1 MWIKCMDLTKGRA
14 ELVYYQTP
22 VPKPTVSGGSS
33 PPACPGPAYHPGG
46 APAGLP
52 GPRPV
57 PLSSLHCA
65 PAPGKTCC
73 LLPSA
78 LGPSSPLPPA
88 VARVVGASLGRELF
102 SAEPPATP
110 VTIFLLPAFPGTRR
124 LPTNSPR
131 LGFTCSLLQPQSV
144 PLVSCLSPHHFC
156 HHLPNASSLTP
167 RTVLPPVGKSLGF
180 LPESSTGSLKWGS
193 HLPIPLPGSACSI
206 RRREEERVRAKIRKG
221 T

>member
-46 APAGLP
+46 DPSGLP
-52 GPRPV
+52 GAWPV

-78 LGPSSPLPPA
+78 LGPSSPLPLA

-102 SAEPPATP
+102 SVEPPATP

-131 LGFTCSLLQPQSV
+131 LGFTCSLLQP
-144 PLVSCLSPHHFC
+144 PEC
-156 HHLPNASSLTP
+156 T
-167 RTVLPPVGKSLGF
+167 LGF
-180 LPESSTGSLKWGS
+180 LPIPPPFLSPSPRCILPHPQDCSPSCREEPWVSSGIEHGVLEVGESSPHSPARFCL
-193 HLPIPLPGSACSI
+193 
-206 RRREEERVRAKIRKG
+206 
-221 T
+221 